1 MKILSIG
8 GSNSTHSIN
17 RQFAEFTASLFT
29 AEEVDSFNASAI
41 EIPIYSN
48 EKAAEIGMP
57 DEVIAFSK
65 QIDSADLLVVSL
77 AENNGSYNAG
87 FKNLLDWTSRIP
99 KRKIFGGK
107 PLLLLSTSPGPRG
120 GASVLAHA
128 NATFPHLGAQ
138 LKGSF
143 SLPEFYKNFQ
153 PGTGITHPSLLAELK
168 ALVNGIAEN

>member
-1 MKILSIG
+1 MKILAIG
-8 GSNSTHSIN
+8 GSNSANSIN
-17 RQFAEFTASLFT
+17 RQLAEFTATLFSD
-29 AEEVDSFNASAI
+29 AEIDTINVSTID
-41 EIPIYSN
+41 IPIYSASR
-48 EKAAEIGMP
+48 ETDSGIPEP
-57 DEVIAFSK
+57 AFAFTK
-65 QIDSADLLVVSL
+65 QIDAADLLVVSL
-77 AENNGSYNAG
+77 AENNGSYNVG

-99 KRKIFGGK
+99 NRKIFGDK

-153 PGTGITHPSLLAELK
+153 AGTGIVHPTLLAELK
-168 ALVNGIAEN
+168 ALVDGIAEN

>member
-1 MKILSIG
+1 MKILAIG
-8 GSNSTHSIN
+8 GSNSVNSIN
-17 RQFAEFTASLFT
+17 RQLAEFTATLFSV
-29 AEEVDSFNASAI
+29 AEIDTINVSTID
-41 EIPIYSN
+41 IPIYSISR
-48 EKAAEIGMP
+48 ETDSGIPEQAIT
-57 DEVIAFSK
+57 FSK
-65 QIDSADLLVVSL
+65 QIDVADLLVVSL

-99 KRKIFGGK
+99 NRKIFGNK
-107 PLLLLSTSPGPRG
+107 PVLLLSTSPGPRG

-153 PGTGITHPSLLAELK
+153 PGIGIIHPNLLAELK
-168 ALVNGIAEN
+168 ALVDGITEN